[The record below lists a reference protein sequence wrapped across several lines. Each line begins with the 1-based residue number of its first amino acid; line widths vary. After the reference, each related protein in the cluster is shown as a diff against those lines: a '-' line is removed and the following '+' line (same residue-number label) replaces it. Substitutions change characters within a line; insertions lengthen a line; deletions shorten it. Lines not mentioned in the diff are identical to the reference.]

1 MTTDTSKK
9 TLLDMGMTNTI
20 EERKRA
26 TPLHPTI
33 LLPVVFDTTDPANRE
48 VTAHTNG

>member
-1 MTTDTSKK
+1 MKTDTSNK

-33 LLPVVFDTTDPANRE
+33 FLPVVFGATDPANRE
-48 VTAHTNG
+48 VTAKTNG